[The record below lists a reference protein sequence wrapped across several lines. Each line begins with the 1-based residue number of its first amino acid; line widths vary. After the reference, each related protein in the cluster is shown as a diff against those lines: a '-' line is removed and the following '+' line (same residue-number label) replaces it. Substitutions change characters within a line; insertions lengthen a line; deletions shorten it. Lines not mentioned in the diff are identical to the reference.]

1 MTLSD
6 LLLLGAA
13 GVLGGLTGSIAGLAS
28 VATYPALLLVG
39 LPPVAANV
47 TNTVAL
53 VFNGIGSVS
62 GSRPELEGQQTW
74 IKGIAPVAA
83 LGGAAGAALLLS
95 TPAEGFE
102 KVVPILLGL
111 ASAAILLPRR
121 GNRPARVADNQRHT
135 GGVLLESTA
144 IFLICIYGGYFG
156 AAAGVLLLALLLRA
170 GHATLAH
177 ANAGK
182 NVIVGIAN
190 AVAAIIFALLAPVH
204 WPAVLALGVGCLIG
218 SRLGPIVV
226 RHAPAAPLR
235 VLIGAAGLALAVKL
249 GIDAYT

>member
-1 MTLSD
+1 MDWLF
-6 LLLLGAA
+6 LAGA

-39 LPPVAANV
+39 LPPVTANV

-53 VFNGIGSVS
+53 VFNGVGSVW
-62 GSRPELEGQQTW
+62 GSRPELEGQQKW
-74 IKGIAPVAA
+74 IMRIAPVAV

-121 GNRPARVADNQRHT
+121 GNRRVRVADHQRHT
-135 GGVLLESTA
+135 AGVLLESTA

-182 NVIVGIAN
+182 NVILGIAN
-190 AVAAIIFALLAPVH
+190 GVAAIIFAFLAPVH
-204 WPAVLALGVGCLIG
+204 WPAVLALGIGCLIG

-235 VLIGAAGLALAVKL
+235 AVIGVAGLALAVKL
-249 GIDAYT
+249 GIDAYV

>member
-1 MTLSD
+1 MDWLF
-6 LLLLGAA
+6 LAGA

-39 LPPVAANV
+39 LPPVTANV

-53 VFNGIGSVS
+53 VFNGVGSVW
-62 GSRPELEGQQTW
+62 GSRPELEGQQKW
-74 IKGIAPVAA
+74 IMRIAPVAV
-83 LGGAAGAALLLS
+83 LGGVAGAALLLS

-121 GNRPARVADNQRHT
+121 GNRRVRVADHQRHT
-135 GGVLLESTA
+135 AGVLLESTA

-182 NVIVGIAN
+182 NVILGIAN
-190 AVAAIIFALLAPVH
+190 GVAAIIFAFLAPVH
-204 WPAVLALGVGCLIG
+204 WPAVLALGIGCLIG

-235 VLIGAAGLALAVKL
+235 AVIGVAGLALAVKL
-249 GIDAYT
+249 GIDAYV

>member
-1 MTLSD
+1 VDWLF
-6 LLLLGAA
+6 LAGA

-39 LPPVAANV
+39 LPPVTANV

-53 VFNGIGSVS
+53 VFNGVGSVW
-62 GSRPELEGQQTW
+62 GSRPELEGQQKW
-74 IKGIAPVAA
+74 IMRIDPVAV

-121 GNRPARVADNQRHT
+121 GNRRVRVADHQRHT
-135 GGVLLESTA
+135 AGVLLESTA

-182 NVIVGIAN
+182 NVILGIAN
-190 AVAAIIFALLAPVH
+190 GVAAIIFAFLAPVH
-204 WPAVLALGVGCLIG
+204 WPAVLALGIGCLIG

-235 VLIGAAGLALAVKL
+235 AVIGVARLALAVKL
-249 GIDAYT
+249 GIDAYV